1 MKNKQNNKKGSEQ
14 KKNFSYWLFKF
25 RSLSFIKHILV
36 FYLFITVIGSLI
48 LFAPFSHQSGVHVG
62 YIDAL
67 FTAASAFSDTGLAT
81 LTTATTW
88 TYFGQAVIA
97 VLILVGGIG
106 WFALKIYFFNILFGR
121 PISFRNMET
130 LAAERGSSKIGNT
143 RKIVKISVTILFAI
157 LIIATIV
164 LSMYFYFVQ
173 PETDPFSTGE
183 TGMVNENPFHNVATS
198 FRFGLFHA
206 ISGLNNAGFDIIGG
220 KSLMP
225 YYHRYGIQII
235 FIVLFVIG
243 GIGYPV
249 IYDTYLWFKSK
260 FTKEKFKWTLFSK
273 ISTLAYLVIVVVGI
287 SSTFGIEATMNG
299 SKSFWG
305 NSSYGSK
312 GDKTMALIFNTLS
325 TRNAGF
331 ATIPMGSLSSA
342 TLIVY
347 SVMMFIG
354 SAPSSTAGGIRT
366 TTIAIVAMGLWS
378 RVRGNKTV
386 RAFGKKIP
394 DQTVTRSYIVTA
406 AATAL
411 IIIAALISTS
421 SFTKHGGS
429 VVEGFGKDQHTFT
442 HIMFEVASAFGTTG
456 LSTGITPNISIA
468 TKFSL
473 ILLMF
478 IGQLG
483 VSSTILVWDSKKN
496 KNRKYKLVEE
506 DVTTG

>member
-1 MKNKQNNKKGSEQ
+1 M
-14 KKNFSYWLFKF
+14 
-25 RSLSFIKHILV
+25 
-36 FYLFITVIGSLI
+36 
-48 LFAPFSHQSGVHVG
+48 LFAPISQQSGQHVS
-62 YIDAL
+62 YVDAL
-67 FTAASAFSDTGLAT
+67 FTAASSFSDTGLAT
-81 LTTATTW
+81 MTTSTTW
-88 TYFGQAVIA
+88 SYFGQAIIA
-97 VLILVGGIG
+97 ILILVGGIG

-121 PISFRNMET
+121 PISFRSMET
-130 LAAERGSSKIGNT
+130 LSAERGSSKIGNT
-143 RKIVKISVTILFAI
+143 KMIVKISVTILFAI

-173 PETDPFSTGE
+173 PEIDPFGNGAK
-183 TGMVNENPFHNVATS
+183 GMVSENPYHNVATS

-206 ISGLNNAGFDIIGG
+206 ISGLNNAGFDIIGNS
-220 KSLMP
+220 SLMP

-235 FIVLFVIG
+235 FIILFVIG

-249 IYDTYLWFKSK
+249 IYDTYLWFKTK
-260 FTKEKFKWTLFSK
+260 FTKQKFKWTLFSK
-273 ISTLAYLVIVVVGI
+273 ISTLAYLLIVIVGL
-287 SSTFGIEATMNG
+287 STTFGIETTMTSGNG
-299 SKSFWG
+299 FWG
-305 NSSYGSK
+305 NKEFGTV

-347 SVMMFIG
+347 SIMMFIG

-366 TTIAIVAMGLWS
+366 TTIAIVVMGLWS
-378 RVRGNKTV
+378 RIRGNKTV

-394 DQTVTRSYIVTA
+394 DQTVSRSYIVTA

-411 IIIAALISTS
+411 IVIVALISTS
-421 SFTKHGGS
+421 SFTKHGGQII
-429 VVEGFGKDQHTFT
+429 EGMGNGEHTFT

-456 LSTGITPNISIA
+456 LSTGITPDLSVM
-468 TKFSL
+468 TKLFL